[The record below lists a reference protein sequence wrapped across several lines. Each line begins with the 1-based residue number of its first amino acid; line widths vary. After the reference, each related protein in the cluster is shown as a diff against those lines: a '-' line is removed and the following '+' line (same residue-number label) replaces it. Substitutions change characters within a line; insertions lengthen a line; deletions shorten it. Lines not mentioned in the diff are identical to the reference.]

1 MLANLSILAEIGSK
15 TYFFGHLDVQ
25 SLNFSDAAE
34 DCTNQSKPK
43 DTKSDNGIC
52 TMTMVPVQRSQSEN
66 GIAFYRVGLLLI
78 IVGIILGGISF
89 IQPVNNPKAE
99 NDKLQ
104 KMYQPEVKDYGS
116 VRTYSGSLQ
125 TRQKQ
130 ESRRYPEKQLPKE
143 RDRRAGHDRYRTSNS
158 RPIRTNPR
166 MPPVSSQPRTSHVR
180 NAHHNP

>member
-1 MLANLSILAEIGSK
+1 ML
-15 TYFFGHLDVQ
+15 FGHLDVQ
-25 SLNFSDAAE
+25 SLNFSYAAE
-34 DCTNQSKPK
+34 GLLYLTAQPKANQK
-43 DTKSDNGIC
+43 DTKSDDGIC
-52 TMTMVPVQRSQSEN
+52 IMTMVPVQRSQSEK

-78 IVGIILGGISF
+78 IVGAILGGISF
-89 IQPVNNPKAE
+89 IQSANNPKVE

-104 KMYQPEVKDYGS
+104 EVYQLEVKDYGS
-116 VRTYSGSLQ
+116 VRPSSGSLQ

-130 ESRRYPEKQLPKE
+130 EPRRYPEKQLPKE

-158 RPIRTNPR
+158 RPKRTNPR